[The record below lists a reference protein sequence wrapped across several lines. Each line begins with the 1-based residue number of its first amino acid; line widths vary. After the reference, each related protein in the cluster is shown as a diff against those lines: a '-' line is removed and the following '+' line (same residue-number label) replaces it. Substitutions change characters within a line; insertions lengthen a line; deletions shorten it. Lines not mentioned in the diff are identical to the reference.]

1 MKHLAKFFH
10 YQKELKQ
17 FRQNEL
23 VIPRRVQ
30 IDPVSFCNHDCQFC
44 TYRYTRDADMNAL
57 FDLKDQ
63 IPYPKFLGIL
73 DDCVDLD
80 IKAIELTGGGEPS
93 LHPQF
98 TDVLREI
105 NERDIEIGLITNGAW
120 RDKHFTE
127 IVNQLGPAKWVRFS
141 LDAATAETHK
151 RTHASKTG
159 DFEKAIFAIQS
170 LVDRTSATVGISF
183 IVQNQNVHEIED
195 AVKLAEELGVDYI
208 RIGGVMF
215 EGTERIDHMEL
226 TLEEHVETMELIKK
240 LQSSYSVDI
249 LNNFD
254 DRSCTD
260 FGRYKQGDT
269 CYYSYLGT
277 VIGADL
283 RLYPCCIWK
292 YRPDGV
298 IADLNE
304 IGFSEAW
311 RSGAINKFYESF
323 DIGEKCKRCYLKD
336 KNDFLHLVTQPDVEH
351 VNFV

>member
-1 MKHLAKFFH
+1 MNHLVKLSR
-10 YQKELKQ
+10 YKKELAQ
-17 FRQNEL
+17 FKKGEL

-30 IDPVSFCNHDCQFC
+30 IDPVSYCNHDCQFC

-57 FDLKDQ
+57 FDLKDM
-63 IPYPKFLGIL
+63 IPYPKFIEIL
-73 DDCVDLD
+73 DDCVELD

-93 LHPQF
+93 LHREF
-98 TDVLREI
+98 VDILKEI
-105 NERDIEIGLITNGAW
+105 NDRNIEIGLITNGAW
-120 RDKHFTE
+120 RPKYFDL
-127 IVNQLGPAKWVRFS
+127 ISDQLQTAEWVRFS
-141 LDAATAETHK
+141 LDAATPETHK
-151 RTHASKTG
+151 KTHSSKTG
-159 DFEKAIFAIQS
+159 DFEIAISAIQS
-170 LVDRTSATVGISF
+170 LIGGETTVGISF

-195 AVKLAEELGVDYI
+195 AVKLAEELKVDYI
-208 RIGGVMF
+208 RLGGVMF

-240 LQSSYSVDI
+240 LQSSYDVNIID
-249 LNNFD
+249 NFA

-260 FGRYKQGDT
+260 FERYETGDT

-292 YRPDGV
+292 YRPGGV

-304 IGFSEAW
+304 VRLADAW
-311 RSGAINKFYESF
+311 LSRAIDKFYESF

-336 KNDFLHLVTQPDVEH
+336 KNDFVHLILQDEIEH